1 MGNYTLVIDIST
13 AEARMHLLDS
23 SLRILCS
30 NGEPLDFIRSNNP
43 EVLEIDS
50 TTLELKLVRLM
61 KKILSQSANMVS
73 DVVVT
78 SQREGC
84 VFLDDKDNII
94 CVSPN
99 IDYRASEVSY
109 LLPNDIKN
117 TIYNVTGHWPDGL
130 FPAMKLLWFRKYRPC
145 VFRKISRFM
154 SINEWVVYKLLGWQ
168 QRRSKID
175 STSAAES
182 LLFDVRKL
190 MWSEEIM
197 EILRLKHLILPEI
210 VSPGTVV
217 GTVHPTLANHVGLS
231 KHVRIR
237 LAMADTQSALLGCGV
252 LGTGDVGIVNGSTT
266 PVQLVVDKPIVD
278 KMARTW
284 TCPYTPGLW
293 VVESNCTKTGVIFK
307 KLKED
312 LQCFLEELGREGVI
326 GEKQLD
332 KFILESWRETH
343 EMITYFGPKIFDV
356 SKGIQD
362 FPAVMMFHEENTNIF
377 KAVFGGYIENLAFA
391 IRANIEQLQEITDL
405 SPKRIILTGRAS
417 KSELLRKLLPIVLH
431 DYERELYISQ
441 ELNSTVIGA
450 AMLAGNKIGESMVP
464 VPLRSSS
471 NKIKELCDYY
481 SRKYLLWKKGHEGIS
496 SLSFLKDL
504 EEMKRDADNEK
515 GACDC

>member
-1 MGNYTLVIDIST
+1 
-13 AEARMHLLDS
+13 
-23 SLRILCS
+23 
-30 NGEPLDFIRSNNP
+30 LDFIRSNNP

-61 KKILSQSANMVS
+61 KKILSQSGNMVS

-182 LLFDVRKL
+182 L
-190 MWSEEIM
+190 
-197 EILRLKHLILPEI
+197 KHLTLPEI

-252 LGTGDVGIVNGSTT
+252 LDAGDVGIVNS
-266 PVQLVVDKPIVD
+266 
-278 KMARTW
+278 
-284 TCPYTPGLW
+284 
-293 VVESNCTKTGVIFK
+293 
-307 KLKED
+307 
-312 LQCFLEELGREGVI
+312 
-326 GEKQLD
+326 
-332 KFILESWRETH
+332 
-343 EMITYFGPKIFDV
+343 
-356 SKGIQD
+356 
-362 FPAVMMFHEENTNIF
+362 
-377 KAVFGGYIENLAFA
+377 
-391 IRANIEQLQEITDL
+391 
-405 SPKRIILTGRAS
+405 
-417 KSELLRKLLPIVLH
+417 
-431 DYERELYISQ
+431 
-441 ELNSTVIGA
+441 
-450 AMLAGNKIGESMVP
+450 
-464 VPLRSSS
+464 
-471 NKIKELCDYY
+471 
-481 SRKYLLWKKGHEGIS
+481 
-496 SLSFLKDL
+496 
-504 EEMKRDADNEK
+504 
-515 GACDC
+515 ACCRQAYC